1 MIARVIFSGRL
12 ERGKKKAEKEGF
24 VLITVCFIKLR
35 LKEHFSLSFER
46 KILKL

>member
-12 ERGKKKAEKEGF
+12 ERGKKMAEKEGF

-35 LKEHFSLSFER
+35 LKEGFNQFFER
-46 KILKL
+46 IFLKL